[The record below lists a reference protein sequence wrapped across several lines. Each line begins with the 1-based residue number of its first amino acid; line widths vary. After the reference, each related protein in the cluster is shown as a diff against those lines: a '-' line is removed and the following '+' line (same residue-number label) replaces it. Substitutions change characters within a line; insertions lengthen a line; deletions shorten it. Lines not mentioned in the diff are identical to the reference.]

1 METQQFDPQKLRVDR
16 QVALPRSRGEIGD
29 WVWKVVNGG
38 RVPRFSENA
47 QQLFTLAQGLR
58 AAGEGGDGKPIGDVQ
73 RAQAE
78 QYAQL
83 LGWQV
88 TG

>member
-1 METQQFDPQKLRVDR
+1 METPQVDPQNTRVDC

-38 RVPRFSENA
+38 RVPRSSEDVET
-47 QQLFTLAQGLR
+47 LYTLAQTLR
-58 AAGEGGDGKPIGDVQ
+58 AAGEGGDGEPVGDAQ

-88 TG
+88 TN